1 MTVFDIRSTRRRW
14 LLGAGLTL
22 AAAPLA
28 LATAPTR
35 ARAAATTPKSDV
47 KYQFTPNGEQHCS
60 LCASFIAGDSPEGP
74 GTCKIVQGPIPQ
86 NGWCVLFSKR

>member
-1 MTVFDIRSTRRRW
+1 MTLLDIRSTRRRW

-28 LATAPTR
+28 LATGAK
-35 ARAAATTPKSDV
+35 AAGKTPKSDV
-47 KYQFTPNGEQHCS
+47 HYQFTPNGDQHCAA
-60 LCASFIAGDSPEGP
+60 CVSFIPDGSPGP
-74 GTCKIVQGPIPQ
+74 GTCKIVDGPIPQ